1 MRDSFSKYILTF
13 SLVLI
18 GMLLCVSCKSPEER
32 ELESAQ
38 EASEHARENAASAD
52 AEYNLVLT
60 QLDELN
66 RLQNEIAALPE
77 GSDEQKR
84 LIAENNRI
92 VNELIEKYPEL
103 ADSVVVN

>member
-1 MRDSFSKYILTF
+1 MRHGFTKYILTF
-13 SLVLI
+13 FLVLI

-32 ELESAQ
+32 ELERAQ
-38 EASEHARENAASAD
+38 EASEHARETAESAE
-52 AEYNLVLT
+52 AEYDLVLA

-84 LIAENNRI
+84 LITENNRI

-103 ADSVVVN
+103 ADYVVVN

>member
-1 MRDSFSKYILTF
+1 MRDGYAKYILTF
-13 SLVLI
+13 FLVLI

-38 EASEHARENAASAD
+38 EASEYARETAESAE
-52 AEYNLVLT
+52 AEYNLVLA

-77 GSDEQKR
+77 GSEEQNR
-84 LIAENNRI
+84 LIEENNRI

-103 ADSVVVN
+103 ADYVVVN